1 MMNLQLLE
9 SEVSSLSVDSFSSST
24 ALETD
29 VEQARSILHKT
40 FGYLNFRGRQEEII
54 THVLAGR
61 HAVVLMPTGGGKS
74 LCYQI
79 PALVRNGVGIVV
91 SPLIALMKDQVDAL
105 KQAGVRAAYLNSSLP
120 ANEARAVEEGLR
132 RNEFDLVYVAPERVM
147 MDSFQYLLQEIDVA
161 LFAIDEAHCVS
172 QWGHNFRPEYAELS
186 ILHKRYPHIPLIAL
200 TATADAATRKDIFE
214 RLGVNDAKMF
224 VSGFDRPNISYKV
237 VDKNSPKTQLLA
249 FIKSE
254 YAGESGIVYCQTRN
268 KVEEIAEWLSSE
280 GIGAVPY
287 HAGLDA
293 RVREKHHTQF
303 IQEENVVVVATVAFG
318 MGINKPNV
326 RFVAHLDL
334 PRTLEAYYQETG
346 RAGRDGLPAAAFMTY
361 GLSDVVETKYRIMS
375 SELDD
380 RQKRIEFQKFEAL
393 LGFCESVTCR
403 RKVLLS
409 YFGEGDSI
417 KDSCSNCDLCLS
429 PVKTWDGTTAAQKAL
444 SAVYRTG
451 QQFGV
456 GYLIDV
462 LTGKRT
468 ERIEQYKHDQI
479 KTFGVGAD
487 LQKSDWHAIFRQLVA
502 GGYLSVDMAGHGGL
516 RLHKRSEPLLKGEE
530 TISFRELVKT
540 KEGKEAKKGSK
551 SSPAHTISD
560 DEQNSWQMLR
570 DKRLAL
576 SREQN
581 VPPYVIFHDTTLLEM
596 LRRKPTSL
604 LEMSKIPG
612 VGDSKLQKYGQ
623 VFLDV
628 IAEF

>member
-1 MMNLQLLE
+1 MPGLNLNSYAGLH
-9 SEVSSLSVDSFSSST
+9 SAGSVLD
-24 ALETD
+24 TD
-29 VEQARSILHKT
+29 LEQARTILHKT
-40 FGYLNFRGRQEEII
+40 FGYADFRGRQEEII
-54 THVLAGR
+54 KHVLSGK

-79 PALVRNGVGIVV
+79 PALVRHGVGIVV

-105 KQAGVRAAYLNSSLP
+105 MQAGVKSAYLNSSLP
-120 ANEARAVEEGLR
+120 ASEARAVEEGMR
-132 RNEFDLVYVAPERVM
+132 RNEYDLVYVAPERVM
-147 MDSFQYLLQEIDVA
+147 MDSFQYLLQQIDVA

-186 ILHKRYPHIPLIAL
+186 ILHKKYPHIPLIAL
-200 TATADAATRKDIFE
+200 TATADTATRKDIFE
-214 RLGVNDAKMF
+214 RLGVGDAQMF

-237 VDKNSPKTQLLA
+237 VDKNNPNSQLLT
-249 FIKSE
+249 FIQSNYGK
-254 YAGESGIVYCQTRN
+254 ESGNVYCQTRN
-268 KVEEIAEWLSSE
+268 KVEEIAEWLSGE
-280 GIGAVPY
+280 GICAVPY
-287 HAGLDA
+287 HAGLDPKL
-293 RVREKHHTQF
+293 RERNHMRF

-334 PRTLEAYYQETG
+334 PRSLEAYYQETG

-361 GLSDVVETKYRIMS
+361 GLNDVVETKYRIMS
-375 SELDD
+375 SELDE

-393 LGFCESVTCR
+393 LGYCESVSCR

-409 YFGEGDSI
+409 YFGE
-417 KDSCSNCDLCLS
+417 KENVQCSNCDLCLT

-462 LTGKRT
+462 LTGKKT

-502 GGYLSVDMAGHGGL
+502 AGYLSVDMEGHGGL
-516 RLHKRSEPLLKGEE
+516 RLHKRSEPLLKGEQKIE
-530 TISFRELVKT
+530 FRELVKT
-540 KEGKEAKKGSK
+540 KESRKASKG
-551 SSPAHTISD
+551 SPAHTIA
-560 DEQNSWQMLR
+560 DEEQDAWQILR

-596 LRRKPTSL
+596 LRLKPKSL
-604 LEMSKIPG
+604 LEMSRIPG

-623 VFLDV
+623 IFLDV
-628 IAEF
+628 IADL

>member
-1 MMNLQLLE
+1 MNLDLYSASTFVE
-9 SEVSSLSVDSFSSST
+9 EVSDLQ
-24 ALETD
+24 E
-29 VEQARSILHKT
+29 ARLVLHKI
-40 FGYLNFRGRQEEII
+40 FGYPDFRGKQEEII
-54 THVLAGR
+54 EHVLAGQN
-61 HAVVLMPTGGGKS
+61 AVVLMPTGGGKS

-79 PALVRNGVGIVV
+79 PALVRKGVGIVV

-120 ANEARAVEEGLR
+120 IGESRIIEDGLK
-132 RNEFDLVYVAPERVM
+132 RNEYDLVYVAPERVM
-147 MDSFQYLLQEIDVA
+147 MDSFQWLLGQIDVA

-186 ILHKRYPHIPLIAL
+186 ILHKRFPKIPMIAL
-200 TATADAATRKDIFE
+200 TATADTATRKDIFE
-214 RLGVNDAKMF
+214 RLGIADAKMF
-224 VSGFDRPNISYKV
+224 VSGFDRPNITYKV

-254 YAGESGIVYCQTRN
+254 YAKESGIVYCQSRN
-268 KVEEIAEWLSSE
+268 KVEEIAAWLSDE
-280 GIGAVPY
+280 GICAVPY

-293 RVREKHHTQF
+293 KIRERNHIRF
-303 IQEENVVVVATVAFG
+303 IQEENVVVVATIAFG

-346 RAGRDGLPAAAFMTY
+346 RAGRDGLPAAAWMTY
-361 GLSDVVETKYRIMS
+361 GLNDVVETKYRILS
-375 SELDD
+375 SELDE

-393 LGFCESVTCR
+393 LGFCENVQCR

-409 YFGEGDSI
+409 YFGETKETG
-417 KDSCSNCDLCLS
+417 CNNCDLCIT

-462 LTGKRT
+462 LTGKKT

-487 LQKSDWHAIFRQLVA
+487 LQKGDWHAIFRQLVA
-502 GGYLSVDMAGHGGL
+502 GGYLSVDMEGHGGL
-516 RLHKRSEPLLKGEE
+516 RLHKKSEPVLKGEIKIE
-530 TISFRELVKT
+530 FRELTKFEKGKKATKAAKT
-540 KEGKEAKKGSK
+540 AS
-551 SSPAHTISD
+551 IND
-560 DEQNSWQMLR
+560 DEQDLWQLLR

-576 SREQN
+576 SREQS

-596 LRRKPTSL
+596 LQRRPKSL

-612 VGDSKLQKYGQ
+612 VGDTKLQKYGQ
-623 VFLDV
+623 IFLDV
-628 IAEF
+628 LEGY